1 MNDFAAT
8 FFLVNVRG
16 QVSWPIRSRLRGSAY
31 IARLTL
37 ALTLAFVA
45 LAPVAAAS
53 PFDLS
58 GRDWEGAT
66 DFIALAKAEL
76 GAARVVPTGVLDLRA
91 LKREDSI
98 LLLHPEK
105 TLDVDSLTRFMRA
118 GGRVLLL
125 DDYGTGDALLT
136 HFGLERVA
144 APRHPAESLR
154 NNPAFAIAE
163 PASAHPV
170 AADVMKV
177 VTNHATGLK
186 HPDLS
191 PVLKMRAV
199 DESDVLLAV
208 AGAVGQGRL
217 LAVGDPS
224 IVMND
229 MLRYPGNKAFARGLV
244 KYAGDDDTWGKRGS
258 GKVYVVSG
266 AFEQR
271 GTFGDD
277 GLGDDWHERLR
288 NLEDAL
294 ATVRR
299 DGFSPMTA
307 YLFAVLAGLAIVL
320 WVGSRAARTH
330 RAVQPRFTR
339 ALPVLAQ
346 GGVAGHAAVIGAPH
360 TSRVLAMIELKSA
373 LEEDLCAI
381 LGLDRMPGHE
391 ALLVQLSS
399 KNLVDTEDLRA
410 LKRILLRLAN
420 IETMVLSQGHGGG
433 SPGVPAALRGGKAA
447 GALAGAAGGAAAAQQ
462 PIKDRE
468 VVQTAAAI
476 KKILRS
482 ARGRAVMKRNVE
494 KVVAYAGGAS

>member
-1 MNDFAAT
+1 MPV
-8 FFLVNVRG
+8 LPSRM
-16 QVSWPIRSRLRGSAY
+16 WP
-31 IARLTL
+31 L
-37 ALTLAFVA
+37 AIA
-45 LAPVAAAS
+45 LATLLVTARVWAT
-53 PFDLS
+53 PFDL
-58 GRDWEGAT
+58 GGHDWEGAT
-66 DFIALAKAEL
+66 DFVALAKAEI
-76 GAARVVPTGVLDLRA
+76 GVARVVPTGQLDLHA

-98 LLLHPEK
+98 ILLHPEK
-105 TLDVDSLTRFMRA
+105 TLDTDSLAHFMRA

-144 APRHPAESLR
+144 VPRRPAEALR

-170 AADVMKV
+170 ASDVVKV

-191 PVLKMRAV
+191 PVLKIRGV
-199 DESDVLLAV
+199 DEPDVLLAV

-244 KYAGDDDTWGKRGS
+244 KYAADDDTWGKRSG
-258 GKVYVVSG
+258 GKVYIVSG
-266 AFEQR
+266 DFDQR

-277 GLGDDWHERLR
+277 GLADDWHERLR
-288 NLEDAL
+288 NLEDAM
-294 ATVRR
+294 AAIRK
-299 DGFSPMTA
+299 DGVSPTMA
-307 YLFAVLAGLAIVL
+307 YLFAVLVGLGVVL

-330 RAVQPRFTR
+330 KPVQPRFTR
-339 ALPVLAQ
+339 GVPVVAQ

-360 TSRVLAMIELKSA
+360 TSRVLAMLELKSA
-373 LEEDLCAI
+373 LEEDLCAV
-381 LGLDRMPGHE
+381 LGLERMPGHE
-391 ALLVQLSS
+391 AILVQMSS
-399 KNLVDTEDLRA
+399 RALLDTEGLRT
-410 LKRILLRLAN
+410 LKAVLLRLSS
-420 IETMVLSQGHGGG
+420 IETMVLSLQT
-433 SPGVPAALRGGKAA
+433 SPQAGKADL
-447 GALAGAAGGAAAAQQ
+447 GAVAAATQ

-468 VVQTAAAI
+468 VIQMAATI

-482 ARGRAVMKRNVE
+482 ARGRAVMKKNVDKFVE
-494 KVVAYAGGAS
+494 YAGGSS

>member
-1 MNDFAAT
+1 MPRAPKRMWSLVAA
-8 FFLVNVRG
+8 L
-16 QVSWPIRSRLRGSAY
+16 S
-31 IARLTL
+31 TL
-37 ALTLAFVA
+37 FVA
-45 LAPVAAAS
+45 TVAWAT
-53 PFDLS
+53 PFDLG

-66 DFIALAKAEL
+66 DFVALAKAEI
-76 GAARVVPTGVLDLRA
+76 GAARVVPTGQLDLRA

-98 LLLHPEK
+98 ILLHPER
-105 TLDVDSLTRFMRA
+105 TLDTDSLARFMRA

-136 HFGLERVA
+136 HFQMERVA
-144 APRHPAESLR
+144 APRRPAEALR

-170 AADVMKV
+170 ANDVVKV

-191 PVLKMRAV
+191 PVLKIRGA
-199 DESDVLLAV
+199 DEPDVLLAV

-244 KYAGDDDTWGKRGS
+244 KYAADDDTWGKRSS
-258 GKVYVVSG
+258 GKLYIVSG

-271 GTFGDD
+271 GAFGDD
-277 GLGDDWHERLR
+277 SLGDDWHERLR

-294 ATVRR
+294 AAIRKE
-299 DGFSPMTA
+299 GFSPTMA
-307 YLFAVLAGLAIVL
+307 YVFAVIAGFGIVL

-330 RAVQPRFTR
+330 KPVQPRFTR
-339 ALPVLAQ
+339 GAPLLAQ

-360 TSRVLAMIELKSA
+360 TSRVLAMLELKAA
-373 LEEDLCAI
+373 LEEDLCAV
-381 LGLDRMPGHE
+381 LGIDRMPGHE
-391 ALLVQLSS
+391 AILVQLSS
-399 KNLVDTEDLRA
+399 RALLDTEGLRA
-410 LKRILLRLAN
+410 LKAILLRLSQV
-420 IETMVLSQGHGGG
+420 ETMVLSQQ
-433 SPGVPAALRGGKAA
+433 PAPQGGKAA
-447 GALAGAAGGAAAAQQ
+447 AAAFAAIGATAQ

-468 VVQTAAAI
+468 VLQMAVSI

-482 ARGRAVMKRNVE
+482 ARGRAVMKKNVDKFVE
-494 KVVAYAGGAS
+494 YAGGSV